1 MQITA
6 QMGGKFAI
14 RDLGSAGGTFIRIAH
29 GKRKELHPGMMILLG
44 KHQFNVSS
52 IDDTG
57 PTSTDRLP
65 GSPGRRSSVS
75 VSADPGAKGAAG
87 STPRGDLK
95 RMAIDALVSD
105 AEQLVADLALAG
117 AKEGDELEK
126 RLRDLNDRLSH
137 VRRLDS
143 ELVMDDDEEG
153 SQPGTV
159 TKNARMR
166 VLLYLACVYD
176 PPSVCVCAC
185 VRLRLLTYL
194 VCHCRL
200 EYIAQRSIA
209 PV

>member
-1 MQITA
+1 
-6 QMGGKFAI
+6 
-14 RDLGSAGGTFIRIAH
+14 
-29 GKRKELHPGMMILLG
+29 MMILLG

-52 IDDTG
+52 IDDSG

-75 VSADPGAKGAAG
+75 VSADPGAKGAAAG

-137 VRRLDS
+137 VRRFDS
-143 ELVMDDDEEG
+143 EVVMDDDEEG
-153 SQPGTV
+153 SQPGTMAMLC
-159 TKNARMR
+159 KCEG
-166 VLLYLACVYD
+166 AC
-176 PPSVCVCAC
+176 VCVC
-185 VRLRLLTYL
+185 LLTRLPLSIRL
-194 VCHCRL
+194 VEVFGSGVILLQCRH
-200 EYIAQRSIA
+200 
-209 PV
+209 V